1 MFNFERLEV
10 WQKALDFADAVY
22 AESKSFPVDERFG
35 LTSQLRRS
43 AGSVSANIAEGCARP
58 SADFA
63 KFLGYA
69 AGSLYEVVTH
79 CVIARRRC
87 YLTDESHRK
96 IYVQAE
102 EIARMLSGLR
112 NSLK

>member
-1 MFNFERLEV
+1 MFNFERLAV
-10 WQKALDFADAVY
+10 WQKAVDLTDTVY
-22 AESKSFPVDERFG
+22 AELKSFPGDERFG
-35 LTSQLRRS
+35 LTSQLRR
-43 AGSVSANIAEGCARP
+43 AVGSVSANIAEGCARS

-63 KFLGYA
+63 TFLGYA

-79 CVIARRRC
+79 CAIARRRC

-96 IYVQAE
+96 IYVRAE

-112 NSLK
+112 KSLK